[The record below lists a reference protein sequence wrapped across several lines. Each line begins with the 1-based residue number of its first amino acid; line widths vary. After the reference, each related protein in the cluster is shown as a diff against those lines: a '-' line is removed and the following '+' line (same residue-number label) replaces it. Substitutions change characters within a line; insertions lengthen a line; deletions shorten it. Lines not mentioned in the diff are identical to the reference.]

1 MGGAKKIDTMIK
13 HLYFESKHLADLT
26 RCLDRKYSN
35 GSKTKFSF
43 TFKSLIPEVYT
54 ELIIDLLPE
63 LDELIFGYNNRQCRE
78 YLWSLHHGASKSVA
92 AITIYSSSIPDEI
105 IAEINLI
112 IRELLKI
119 QTLLFQFELDH
130 AALPSG
136 KLIDCGFAV
145 CNEINYIR

>member
-1 MGGAKKIDTMIK
+1 MIK

-35 GSKTKFSF
+35 QSKTELQF
-43 TFKSLIPEVYT
+43 TLKSLIPEVYT

-63 LDELIFGYNNRQCRE
+63 LDELIFGYNNGQCRE
-78 YLWSLHHGASKSVA
+78 YLWTLHRNNKKSVTA
-92 AITIYSSSIPDEI
+92 ALTIYSSSIPDGI
-105 IAEINLI
+105 IAEISSI
-112 IRELLKI
+112 ISLLLKI
-119 QTLLFQFELDH
+119 QNLLFQFELDPPIPP
-130 AALPSG
+130 AG

>member
-1 MGGAKKIDTMIK
+1 M
-13 HLYFESKHLADLT
+13 
-26 RCLDRKYSN
+26 DRKYSN

-43 TFKSLIPEVYT
+43 TLKSLVPEVYT

-78 YLWSLHHGASKSVA
+78 YLWALHHGASKSVA
-92 AITIYSSSIPDEI
+92 AITIYSSSMPDGI
-105 IAEINLI
+105 IAEISAI
-112 IRELLKI
+112 ITELLKI
-119 QTLLFQFELDH
+119 QTLLFQFELDN
-130 AALPSG
+130 ATLPIG

>member
-1 MGGAKKIDTMIK
+1 MIK

-35 GSKTKFSF
+35 QSKTKFSF
-43 TFKSLIPEVYT
+43 TLKSLVPEVYT

-63 LDELIFGYNNRQCRE
+63 LDELIFGYNNKQCRE
-78 YLWSLHHGASKSVA
+78 YLWALHHGASKSVKA
-92 AITIYSSSIPDEI
+92 AITIYSSSIPDDI
-105 IAEINLI
+105 IAEINLTVK
-112 IRELLKI
+112 ELLKI
-119 QTLLFQFELDH
+119 QNLLFQFKLDPPK
-130 AALPSG
+130 LTRG

>member
-1 MGGAKKIDTMIK
+1 MIK
-13 HLYFESKHLADLT
+13 HLYFESKHLADLS

-43 TFKSLIPEVYT
+43 TLKSLVPEVYT

-78 YLWSLHHGASKSVA
+78 YLWALHHGASKSVA
-92 AITIYSSSIPDEI
+92 AITIYSSSMPDGI
-105 IAEINLI
+105 IAEISAI
-112 IRELLKI
+112 ITELLKI
-119 QTLLFQFELDH
+119 QTLLFQFELDN
-130 AALPSG
+130 ATLPIG